1 MDQGHMNQGPRDR
14 GRRDQAS
21 HQRPH
26 GHHHDEGG
34 DEAHQR
40 HRAESES
47 QPFVDDR
54 APEPEEARDAIR
66 ALETQLAAAQQ
77 DTLRAIA
84 DFQNLQR
91 RTLEQEPRVRLGA
104 AGGVVRQVIPVLDH
118 FDRALAQDPSKMTVS
133 AAIDGLR
140 IVRSELIKALE
151 RSGVEL
157 IQPKPGDAFDPH
169 RAEAI
174 MQAPAAGVASGCVSQ
189 VLQPGYVLG
198 DTVLRPAKVAVAP

>member
-1 MDQGHMNQGPRDR
+1 MTNARPD
-14 GRRDQAS
+14 

-26 GHHHDEGG
+26 GHHHDAPRDAAGEHG
-34 DEAHQR
+34 HR
-40 HRAESES
+40 RAESES
-47 QPFVDDR
+47 QPYVDDR

-66 ALETQLAAAQQ
+66 ALEERLAAADAELAQAKG
-77 DTLRAIA
+77 DVLRAIA

-91 RTLEQEPRVRLGA
+91 RTAEQEPRVRLGA

-118 FDRALAQDPSKMTVS
+118 FDLALAQDPSRMTAA

-140 IVRSELIKALE
+140 IVRGELIKALE

-174 MQAPAAGVASGCVSQ
+174 MQSPVQGVQPGCVSML
-189 VLQPGYVLG
+189 LQPGYLLG

>member
-1 MDQGHMNQGPRDR
+1 MATKEPN
-14 GRRDQAS
+14 

-26 GHHHDEGG
+26 GHHHDAGRDAAG
-34 DEAHQR
+34 SHGH

-66 ALETQLAAAQQ
+66 ALEERLAAAEAELAQAKG
-77 DTLRAIA
+77 DVLRAIA

-91 RTLEQEPRVRLGA
+91 RTAEQEPRMRLGA

-118 FDRALAQDPSKMTVS
+118 FDLALAQDPSRMTVA

-140 IVRSELIKALE
+140 IVRGELIKALE

-174 MQAPAAGVASGCVSQ
+174 MQSPVAGVDPGCVSML
-189 VLQPGYVLG
+189 LQPGYLLG
-198 DTVLRPAKVAVAP
+198 ETVLRPAKVAVAP

>member
-1 MDQGHMNQGPRDR
+1 MTDTPH
-14 GRRDQAS
+14 
-21 HQRPH
+21 HRPH
-26 GHHHDEGG
+26 GHEECSDPG
-34 DEAHQR
+34 EAR
-40 HRAESES
+40 VRRRAESES

-66 ALETQLAAAQQ
+66 ALEDQLAQAKG

-91 RTLEQEPRVRLGA
+91 RTAEHEPRLRMNA

-118 FDRALAQDPSKMTVS
+118 FDLALAQDPSRMTV
-133 AAIDGLR
+133 AAAMDGLR
-140 IVRSELIKALE
+140 IVRGELIKALE

-174 MQAPAAGVASGCVSQ
+174 MQQPAEGVAAGHVSML
-189 VLQPGYVLG
+189 LQPGYLLG
-198 DTVLRPAKVAVAP
+198 ETVLRPAKVAVAP

>member
-1 MDQGHMNQGPRDR
+1 GEARV
-14 GRRDQAS
+14 RR
-21 HQRPH
+21 
-26 GHHHDEGG
+26 
-34 DEAHQR
+34 
-40 HRAESES
+40 RAESES

-66 ALETQLAAAQQ
+66 TLEEQLAQAKG

-91 RTLEQEPRVRLGA
+91 RTAEHEPRLRMNA

-118 FDRALAQDPSKMTVS
+118 FDLALAQDPSRMTV
-133 AAIDGLR
+133 AAAMDGLR
-140 IVRSELIKALE
+140 IVRNELIKALE

-174 MQAPAAGVASGCVSQ
+174 MQQPAE
-189 VLQPGYVLG
+189 
-198 DTVLRPAKVAVAP
+198 DVAP

>member
-1 MDQGHMNQGPRDR
+1 MATTGPN
-14 GRRDQAS
+14 

-26 GHHHDEGG
+26 GHHHDPAGA
-34 DEAHQR
+34 DEHGR
-40 HRAESES
+40 HRADSES

-54 APEPEEARDAIR
+54 APEPEEARDAIL
-66 ALETQLAAAQQ
+66 ALEGRLAACEAELAQAKG
-77 DTLRAIA
+77 DVLRAIA

-91 RTLEQEPRVRLGA
+91 RTAEQEPRVRLGA

-118 FDRALAQDPSKMTVS
+118 FDLALAQDPSRMTV
-133 AAIDGLR
+133 AAAVDGLR
-140 IVRSELIKALE
+140 IVRGELIKALE

-174 MQAPAAGVASGCVSQ
+174 MQAPAPGVGAGCVSML
-189 VLQPGYVLG
+189 LQPGYLLG
-198 DTVLRPAKVAVAP
+198 ETVLRPAKVAVAP

>member
-1 MDQGHMNQGPRDR
+1 MATKGPN
-14 GRRDQAS
+14 

-26 GHHHDEGG
+26 GHHHDPAGA
-34 DEAHQR
+34 DEHGHR
-40 HRAESES
+40 RAESES

-54 APEPEEARDAIR
+54 APEPEEARDAIL
-66 ALETQLAAAQQ
+66 ALEGRLAACEAELAQAKG
-77 DTLRAIA
+77 DALRAIA

-91 RTLEQEPRVRLGA
+91 RTAEQEPRVRLGA

-118 FDRALAQDPSKMTVS
+118 FDLALAQDPSRMTV
-133 AAIDGLR
+133 AAAVDGLR
-140 IVRSELIKALE
+140 IVRGELIKALE

-157 IQPKPGDAFDPH
+157 IQPKPGEAFDPH

-174 MQAPAAGVASGCVSQ
+174 MQAPAQGVGPGCVSML
-189 VLQPGYVLG
+189 LQPGYLLG

>member
-1 MDQGHMNQGPRDR
+1 MTDTPH
-14 GRRDQAS
+14 
-21 HQRPH
+21 HRPH
-26 GHHHDEGG
+26 GHHHEECSDPG
-34 DEAHQR
+34 EAR
-40 HRAESES
+40 VRRRAESES

-66 ALETQLAAAQQ
+66 ALEEQLAQAKG

-91 RTLEQEPRVRLGA
+91 RTAEHEPRLRMNA

-118 FDRALAQDPSKMTVS
+118 FDLALAQDPSRMTV
-133 AAIDGLR
+133 AAAMDGLR
-140 IVRSELIKALE
+140 IVRGELIKALE

-174 MQAPAAGVASGCVSQ
+174 MQQPADGVATGHVSML
-189 VLQPGYVLG
+189 LQPGYLLG
-198 DTVLRPAKVAVAP
+198 ETVLRPAKVAVAP

>member
-1 MDQGHMNQGPRDR
+1 MSNAGPN
-14 GRRDQAS
+14 

-26 GHHHDEGG
+26 GHHHDEPRDPSG
-34 DEAHQR
+34 AHGHR
-40 HRAESES
+40 RAESES

-66 ALETQLAAAQQ
+66 ALEERLAAADAELAQAKG
-77 DTLRAIA
+77 DVLRAVA

-91 RTLEQEPRVRLGA
+91 RTAEQEPRVRLGA

-118 FDRALAQDPSKMTVS
+118 FDLALAQDPSRMTVA

-140 IVRSELIKALE
+140 IVRGELIKALE

-157 IQPKPGDAFDPH
+157 IQPKAGDAFDPH

-174 MQAPAAGVASGCVSQ
+174 MQSPAQGVEPGCVSML
-189 VLQPGYVLG
+189 LQPGYLLG